1 VACRQEG
8 SKADLVRLVAVLGDG
23 IDIDLTGRT
32 PGRGAY
38 LHPDPGCVALARRRA
53 LLERALKARVPD
65 DVWRRLEAA
74 SEASAAP
81 SDR

>member
-1 VACRQEG
+1 
-8 SKADLVRLVAVLGDG
+8 VRLVALPGAGV
-23 IDIDLTGRT
+23 DIDLTGRT

-38 LHPDPGCVALARRRA
+38 LHPDPACIDLARRRG

-74 SEASAAP
+74 SEAPTAP
-81 SDR
+81 PAR